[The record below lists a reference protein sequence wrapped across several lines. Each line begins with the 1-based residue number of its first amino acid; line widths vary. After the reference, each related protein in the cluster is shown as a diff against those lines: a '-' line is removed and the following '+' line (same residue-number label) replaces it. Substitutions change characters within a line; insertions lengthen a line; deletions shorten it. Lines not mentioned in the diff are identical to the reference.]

1 MSTAGWYPDPDG
13 APGRYRFWDGRS
25 WSSATTD
32 DPRTAPPGTGA
43 WRAADPPR
51 RDRRGMIIFAAV
63 LLLLIITGIAGVIA
77 GRTGSQAGP
86 PEPSISAWDDSSPTA
101 LPSSPTPSPSPAP
114 SPSRPNPTPSRPG
127 GPVACPAGDPSGGP
141 DHPADGRVRGGRLS
155 FPTVAGYDPPRPR
168 PRLSWFYDTSAQ
180 LQVTEPGW
188 ASSFTVGEVRR
199 AGRFAAP
206 RQAAG
211 HTLQCMITGDGFAG
225 FAGRKDLR
233 NEAVTID
240 GRPAWM
246 IMAEVRVDRDDISV
260 EGDRV
265 VVIFVDDGRK
275 DRLSGFVG
283 LVPLGDTRRI
293 ALLDTVIRGLRV
305 D

>member
-1 MSTAGWYPDPDG
+1 
-13 APGRYRFWDGRS
+13 
-25 WSSATTD
+25 
-32 DPRTAPPGTGA
+32 
-43 WRAADPPR
+43 
-51 RDRRGMIIFAAV
+51 
-63 LLLLIITGIAGVIA
+63 
-77 GRTGSQAGP
+77 
-86 PEPSISAWDDSSPTA
+86 
-101 LPSSPTPSPSPAP
+101 
-114 SPSRPNPTPSRPG
+114 
-127 GPVACPAGDPSGGP
+127 VACPAGDPSAGP

-155 FPTVAGYDPPRPR
+155 FPTVAGYDPPQPR

-199 AGRFAAP
+199 AGRFAAA

-225 FAGRKDLR
+225 FTGRKDLR

-246 IMAEVRVDRDDISV
+246 IMAEVRVERNDISV

-293 ALLDTVIRGLRV
+293 ALLDTVIKGLRV